1 MPDESRQI
9 EVMIEDDAWRKL
21 PRVRSFV
28 ARAAAAAYDVAL
40 PASRR
45 VAACVALVGDR
56 AIAGLNMDFR
66 GVKGPTD
73 VLAFPQ
79 IDGGVR
85 RIATSL
91 DRRPKRD
98 TVSLGDVIVA
108 IGACK
113 RGARESGVPLDH
125 HVAHLVVHG
134 ALHLLGHDH
143 AGRSDTAQ
151 MRSFERAALARLGIP
166 DPYRSERAITSSRR
180 PKTKR

>member
-1 MPDESRQI
+1 VI
-9 EVMIEDDAWRKL
+9 IEDDAWRKV
-21 PRVRSFV
+21 PRVRSLV

-40 PASRR
+40 PRSRR
-45 VAACVALVGDR
+45 VAACVALVGDH
-56 AIAGLNMDFR
+56 AIAGLNIDFR

-91 DRRPKRD
+91 GRRPRRD
-98 TVSLGDVIVA
+98 AVSLGDVIVA
-108 IGACK
+108 FGACK
-113 RGARESGVPLDH
+113 RGARESGVALDR

-143 AGRSDTAQ
+143 AGRTDTAR
-151 MRSFERAALARLGIP
+151 MRKLEREALERLGIA
-166 DPYRSERAITSSRR
+166 DPYRAERAITSSRR
-180 PKTKR
+180 PKT